1 MSQYQVQLL
10 HESGAKIDATDK
22 DGCTSLHLASNE
34 GHVDVVQL
42 LVERKCAVDQKQS
55 DGATPLFLAS
65 QEGHHQ
71 VAQVSMWSRGLIDSL
86 FPRFGCFVDWF
97 LPDHAMLEAFATNVI
112 R

>member
-1 MSQYQVQLL
+1 MYCLTIIQVQLL

-42 LVERKCAVDQKQS
+42 LVERRCAVDQKQS

-65 QEGHHQ
+65 QEGHYH
-71 VAQVSMWSRGLIDSL
+71 VAQVSTRSLVFIDSL
-86 FPRFGCFVDWF
+86 FF
-97 LPDHAMLEAFATNVI
+97 
-112 R
+112 